1 MTIFI
6 FTIDFS
12 TSFSKASIRAIAA
25 NIAGIAAFASFATCL
40 FAFDALFYVAAA
52 TFVAFSAVALTSEF
66 ASAFAEASTWCCNSV
81 ARVLRCQRRSRG
93 FNSPQ
98 HRHGIG
104 RPAAR
109 TLVCETKN
117 MGSIPIPSPISGRS
131 STVERLPW
139 KQEAGRAARPAQTNL
154 FRRGALPAPSL
165 EETLGSVGE
174 KQSHLPV
181 KQSPQG
187 FAGAS
192 PAAPTKCPGS
202 PIGRDACLRNKRL
215 VVRVHRRAHIPR
227 SSNGR
232 TRRFE
237 RWNGGSNPSLG
248 DYLTCITGQR
258 HWAPANG

>member
-1 MTIFI
+1 MKIFI
-6 FTIDFS
+6 FDIDFL
-12 TSFSKASIRAIAA
+12 TSFSKANIRVMAA
-25 NIAGIAAFASFATCL
+25 NIAGFAAFASFATCF
-40 FAFDALFYVAAA
+40 FAFDALFYAAA
-52 TFVAFSAVALTSEF
+52 AIFVAFSAVALTSEF
-66 ASAFAEASTWCCNSV
+66 ASAKAEAMIWCCNSV
-81 ARVLRCQRRSRG
+81 DRVLRCQRRSRG

-104 RPAAR
+104 RPTVR
-109 TLVCETKN
+109 MLVCETKDA
-117 MGSIPIPSPISGRS
+117 GAIPVLSPISGRS

-139 KQEAGRAARPAQTNL
+139 KQEAGRAARPAQTN
-154 FRRGALPAPSL
+154 FSRRGASYAPSQ
-165 EETLGSVGE
+165 EETFGSVGE

-202 PIGRDACLRNKRL
+202 PIGRDACLRSRRL
-215 VVRVHRRAHIPR
+215 VVRVHRRAHFPR

-248 DYLTCITGQR
+248 DTSKFSCTD
-258 HWAPANG
+258 